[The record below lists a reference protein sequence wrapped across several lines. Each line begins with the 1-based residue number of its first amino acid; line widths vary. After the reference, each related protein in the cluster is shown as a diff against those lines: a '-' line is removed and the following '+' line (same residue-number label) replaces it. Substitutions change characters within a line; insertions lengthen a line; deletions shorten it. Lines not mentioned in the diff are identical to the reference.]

1 MGWIQSWFRAQEEGV
16 TEERKDE
23 LEQRWALVASALPG
37 CVPYVNKRPCR
48 IKEAEDGLTFL
59 EVLER
64 RFPGKLK
71 REEWGSVFDE
81 GLIRNNKGE
90 IIYQSDLKV
99 EMGSQYV
106 RLLPGWVEPPVA
118 TDLRVVYEDEVL
130 LIVDKP
136 APLSMHEGGRFHK
149 NTLKY
154 FMEKAWPELQAN
166 YTHRLDADTSG
177 LLVCVKGK
185 RFRNALQSQFESGTV
200 AKVYLSRVQGWP
212 EWEEKLVT
220 RAVSAE
226 GREWG
231 KMVPAET
238 RFRVRSRDADGSA
251 VVEAEPVTGR
261 THQIRVHLW
270 LEGFPIVG
278 DRLYLPDG
286 ERGVVE
292 VAPPGAPLLRLRSWK
307 ISFDHPASGE
317 RVHFCCEERI

>member
-1 MGWIQSWFRAQEEGV
+1 M
-16 TEERKDE
+16 TEERREE
-23 LEQRWALVASALPG
+23 LERRWALVAEALPG
-37 CVPYVNKRPCR
+37 CVPYENQRPCR
-48 IKEAEDGLTFL
+48 IKEAENGLTFL

-64 RFPGKLK
+64 RFPGKLA
-71 REEWGSVFDE
+71 REEWLKVFDE
-81 GLIRNNKGE
+81 GLIRGINGE
-90 IIYQSDLKV
+90 VIHKAYLIV

-118 TDLRVVYEDEVL
+118 TDLRVIDEDEVL

-149 NTLKY
+149 NTLKH
-154 FMEKAWPELQAN
+154 FMAEAWPELQAN

-200 AKVYLSRVQGWP
+200 AKVYLARVQGWP

-220 RAVSAE
+220 HEVSAE

-238 RFRVRSRDADGSA
+238 RFRVRSRDADGTA
-251 VVEAEPVTGR
+251 VVEAEPLTGR

-292 VAPPGAPLLRLRSWK
+292 VAPPGAPLLGLRSWK
-307 ISFDHPASGE
+307 ISFDHPATGE
-317 RVHFCCEERI
+317 RVAFQCEDRLERELPEE